1 MATNFPTSADDA
13 ATVGG
18 DSKPAAGT
26 ALSDSTAGHPSHS
39 DLHEN
44 VGDAVQAVEAKVG
57 TGSSAPAANTV
68 LTGTGSGTSGWATV
82 STAMIGDDQVTAAKI
97 HDDAVTKVVVT
108 DTADATC
115 FPALFESATGSLTPE
130 TDAGLTYDAS
140 NATLTATTFVGAL
153 TGNASGSSA
162 SCTGNAA
169 TATLA
174 STVTVADAGSDATL
188 FPLLATD
195 GTGSEAVL
203 ADASALT
210 YNASNGTLSATSL
223 AGTLTTAT
231 QDAITSVGT
240 LDDLIVDGD
249 VDING
254 LVKVNDGSAAAPTFT
269 FDSDEG
275 NGMYLGATDEIN
287 FATNGAKRVAIG
299 NELFYLENGV
309 DFFAF
314 PNTGSG
320 NDAEWV
326 ATGFGNYEL
335 KRNSSLRGE
344 KENIQDPGDELTA
357 NMIDQ
362 VEPKLWNRIHSP
374 GIPEIGPIA
383 EDMEAISPHLG
394 AHGYNEDGTT
404 FLTGI
409 NKTTYLSLLV
419 LAVKDLRTQVA
430 DLTTRLEALEG

>member
-1 MATNFPTSADDA
+1 MTANFPTSLDDVS
-13 ATVGG
+13 TVGDG
-18 DSKPAAGT
+18 THPTAAE
-26 ALSDSTAGHPSHS
+26 ALTNVPTHST
-39 DLHEN
+39 LHQN
-44 VGDAVQAVEAKVG
+44 LGDAVTKVETKIGVG
-57 TGSSAPAANTV
+57 DSNPATNTV
-68 LTGTGSGTSGWATV
+68 LTGTGSGQSAWATV
-82 STAMIGDDQVTAAKI
+82 DTAMISTDAVTGAKIADNAINSEHYTDGSIDRVHLAADIIDGTKLADDAVNSEHYVDGSIDRVHLAADIVDGTKIADDSIDSEHYVDGSIDTAHLADDAVTAAKLAN
-97 HDDAVTKVVVT
+97 DAV
-108 DTADATC
+108 
-115 FPALFESATGSLTPE
+115 SAG
-130 TDAGLTYDAS
+130 D
-140 NATLTATTFVGAL
+140 L
-153 TGNASGSSA
+153 TGG
-162 SCTGNAA
+162 
-169 TATLA
+169 TLA
-174 STVTVADAGSDATL
+174 SGVT
-188 FPLLATD
+188 
-195 GTGSEAVL
+195 
-203 ADASALT
+203 AS
-210 YNASNGTLSATSL
+210 SL
-223 AGTLTTAT
+223 
-231 QDAITSVGT
+231 TSVGT
-240 LDDLIVDGD
+240 LGSLTVGGD

-357 NMIDQ
+357 DMIDQ

-383 EDMEAISPHLG
+383 EDMEAISPHLA
-394 AHGYNEDGTT
+394 AHGFNEDGTT

-419 LAVKDLRTQVA
+419 LAVKDIR
-430 DLTTRLEALEG
+430 TRLAALEG

>member
-1 MATNFPTSADDA
+1 MAASINYPSALDTD

-18 DSKPAAGT
+18 GNEPDGTT
-26 ALSDSTAGHPSHS
+26 ALDATDSGHPKHSVLHQNIGEAIQKIQTKVGKTDSSPSANKVLHS
-39 DLHEN
+39 D
-44 VGDAVQAVEAKVG
+44 
-57 TGSSAPAANTV
+57 
-68 LTGTGSGTSGWATV
+68 
-82 STAMIGDDQVTAAKI
+82 
-97 HDDAVTKVVVT
+97 
-108 DTADATC
+108 
-115 FPALFESATGSLTPE
+115 ATGDSAWTATP
-130 TDAGLTYDAS
+130 TVTS
-140 NATLTATTFVGAL
+140 LTATDL
-153 TGNASGSSA
+153 
-162 SCTGNAA
+162 
-169 TATLA
+169 TATGA
-174 STVTVADAGSDATL
+174 VSGATL
-188 FPLLATD
+188 SISGA
-195 GTGSEAVL
+195 AVV
-203 ADASALT
+203 
-210 YNASNGTLSATSL
+210 NSL
-223 AGTLTTAT
+223 
-231 QDAITSVGT
+231 
-240 LDDLIVDGD
+240 D
-249 VDING
+249 VNG
-254 LVKVNDGSAAAPTFT
+254 LVKVEDGSASAPTFT

-299 NELFYLENGV
+299 NELLYLENGV

-394 AHGYNEDGTT
+394 AHGFNEDGTT

-430 DLTTRLEALEG
+430 DLTARIDALEG

>member
-13 ATVGG
+13 TTVGG
-18 DSKPAAGT
+18 DSLPAAGT

-57 TGSSAPAANTV
+57 TGSSTPAANTV

-82 STAMIGDDQVTAAKI
+82 ATAMIADDAVTAAKLASNAVVTASIVDDNVTQAKIADDAVGADQLASDAVVTASIVDDAVTAAKI
-97 HDDAVTKVVVT
+97 HDDAVTKVVVADTT
-108 DTADATC
+108 DTSC
-115 FPALFESATGSLTPE
+115 SVALFESATGSLPPK
-130 TDAGLTYDAS
+130 TDGGLTY
-140 NATLTATTFVGAL
+140 NAGTGTLTATAFAGPL
-153 TGNASGSSA
+153 TGNV
-162 SCTGNAA
+162 TGN
-169 TATLA
+169 
-174 STVTVADAGSDATL
+174 VT
-188 FPLLATD
+188 
-195 GTGSEAVL
+195 
-203 ADASALT
+203 
-210 YNASNGTLSATSL
+210 GTLQ
-223 AGTLTTAT
+223 TAA
-231 QDAITSVGT
+231 QANSPSVGT
-240 LDDLIVDGD
+240 HSLTVGGD

-254 LVKVNDGSAAAPTFT
+254 LVKVNDGSASAPTFT

-299 NELFYLENGV
+299 NELLYLEDGV

-357 NMIDQ
+357 DMIDQ

-394 AHGYNEDGTT
+394 AHGFNEDGTT

-419 LAVKDLRTQVA
+419 LAVKDIR
-430 DLTTRLEALEG
+430 TRLAALEG